1 MSSKEDYNKLLLY
14 LYKELVQEKKD
25 GIGPKNVVQEFQDWG
40 AERINDAYV
49 YLRDNHFF
57 KSISLPSSYNG
68 VFDFWIQSLYPHA
81 IKLVEDELES
91 KKQEKLKAK
100 LNENPWGLVK
110 LINKEE
116 NKTLFLDASIG
127 KDIILI
133 ADTNVSVNNGNI
145 IEKNLE
151 NGTIERYIVL
161 GTCLTDEKENMPS
174 HYEVKVKKE

>member
-1 MSSKEDYNKLLLY
+1 MTSKEDYNKLLLY

-81 IKLVEDELES
+81 IKVVEDELES
-91 KKQEKLKAK
+91 KKQEKLKSI
-100 LNENPWGLVK
+100 LNENPWGPIKLVK
-110 LINKEE
+110 KDE
-116 NKTLFLDASIG
+116 NKSLFLDASIG

-133 ADTNVSVNNGNI
+133 ADTTVVVNNGNI
-145 IEKNLE
+145 IEKNFE

-161 GTCLTDEKENMPS
+161 DIDLTDEKDNVPG